1 MKLLDA
7 WNEDI
12 VLAEGTAIE
21 MIRLSIAIFDNSGI
35 HCKVVK

>member
-12 VLAEGTAIE
+12 VIAEGTAGE
-21 MIRLSIAIFDNSGI
+21 MVRLSIAIFDNCGL
-35 HCKVVK
+35 HCSVIK